1 MSTRS
6 PPDARR
12 CLPCAAPLAAERHHD
27 LVVTGLTA
35 HAREAVREDAA
46 PQIRGEFALDVARQ
60 PTTVGVGVA
69 HLGEQRLRMTGD
81 ELVQHGSLGRAAA
94 VAAERLSGR
103 AGRSFVQTA
112 GEHRL
117 VL

>member
-1 MSTRS
+1 
-6 PPDARR
+6 
-12 CLPCAAPLAAERHHD
+12 
-27 LVVTGLTA
+27 
-35 HAREAVREDAA
+35 
-46 PQIRGEFALDVARQ
+46 
-60 PTTVGVGVA
+60 
-69 HLGEQRLRMTGD
+69 MTGD
-81 ELVQHGSLGRAAA
+81 ELVQHGSLGRAAS